1 MHKKLT
7 RIVFLSFVL
16 LHCIFNC
23 FSQEISYTFSFPDL
37 VHHEVQIELVATH
50 LKPGPIYIR
59 MSRSSPGRYGTHE
72 FGKNIYDVKA
82 WDNNNH
88 EVQLDRIDGDV
99 FYVSQTDDYLKIS
112 YTLYANHPDGTYS
125 GVDEEGVHLNLPSA
139 CLWFMGMD
147 NNPITVKFKL
157 PENSKWKI
165 ATQLKPTSDPNTFEA
180 PGFQYLMDSPVKIG
194 DIRFKDWNEKNKD
207 GSLIHFRLAIE
218 TDSPDSLIN
227 IFAATLKRVTEEA
240 SAIFGEFPHYDFN
253 EYTFLASYRPY
264 MIGDGME
271 HRNSTM
277 IMFPTKFNGNNDI
290 NVFAHELFH
299 SWNVKRIRPKSLE
312 PFDFTKSNMS
322 GELWFAEGFTHYYGE
337 LIQERIGNISAE
349 EYANWRLAD
358 YLNTILNTP
367 GAQRFSAVEN
377 SRRAVFTDVG
387 SGIKDETNNYPNM
400 FTSYY
405 QYGASI
411 ALALDMELRSRFSL
425 SLDDYMHE
433 VWLKFGKPEIPY
445 TISGLQQVL
454 GELTKDTDFA
464 RNFFAKYVYGNDKY
478 DYRNALA
485 QAGIL
490 IQKKYPGKAWIG
502 NMNFT
507 SKTNL
512 KLPKTIINTPLY
524 RAGLD
529 ENDQILRADFIT
541 IDSLSQLEEILA
553 GHKPGDTIKLVYKH
567 FDTVKTTEVVLEENP
582 ELSIDLFENVGLKV
596 SEKEL
601 KFRSA
606 WLECKY
612 LPEKIINQ

>member
-1 MHKKLT
+1 MKKL
-7 RIVFLSFVL
+7 IILFVSL
-16 LHCIFNC
+16 LCILNC
-23 FSQEISYTFSFPDL
+23 FAQQITYTFSFPNGI
-37 VHHEVQIELVATH
+37 HHEINIELVATG
-50 LKPGPIYIR
+50 LKRGQVTAR

-72 FGKNIYDVKA
+72 FGKNIYDIKA
-82 WDNNNH
+82 RDSKH
-88 EVQLDRIDGDV
+88 HLLPFKRIDGDIFGV
-99 FYVSQTDDYLKIS
+99 VEEDGYVKIT

-125 GVDEEGVHLNLPSA
+125 GVDEEGVHLNIPSA
-139 CLWFMGMD
+139 CLLLEGLD
-147 NNPITVKFKL
+147 TVPITVKFLL
-157 PENSKWKI
+157 PQNSKWKI
-165 ATQLKPTSDPNTFEA
+165 ATQLEPTSDPNTFEA
-180 PGFQYLMDSPVKIG
+180 QGFQYLMDSPVKIG

-218 TDSPDSLIN
+218 TSSPDSLIN

-277 IMFPTKFNGNNDI
+277 IMFPTKFDGNNDI

-337 LIQERIGNISAE
+337 LIQERAGNISTE
-349 EYANWRLAD
+349 KYAGWRLAD

-377 SRRAVFTDVG
+377 SREAVFTDIG
-387 SGIKDETNNYPNM
+387 SGIKDVTNNYPNM

-425 SLDDYMHE
+425 SLDSYMHN
-433 VWLKFGKPEIPY
+433 VWLEFGKPEIPY
-445 TISGLQQVL
+445 TIPGLQQVL
-454 GELTKDTDFA
+454 GELTKDKDFA
-464 RNFFAKYVYGNDKY
+464 KNFFTKYVYGHEAY
-478 DYRNALA
+478 DYQKALA
-485 QAGIL
+485 QAGL
-490 IQKKYPGKAWIG
+490 LLQKKYPGKAWIG
-502 NMNFT
+502 NLNFS

-512 KLPKTIINTPLY
+512 QLSKTIVNTPLY
-524 RAGLD
+524 KAGLD
-529 ENDQILRADFIT
+529 ENDQILRVDFIP
-541 IDSLSQLEEILA
+541 IDSLAQLEEILA
-553 GHKPGDTIKLVYKH
+553 RHKPGDTIKLVYKH

-582 ELSIDLFENVGLKV
+582 ELSIVLFENAGLKV

-606 WLECKY
+606 WLGSKI
-612 LPEKIINQ
+612 PDEKK